1 MADLVHRQS
10 LNQGLVQLLTLNR
23 HPKRNALDTA
33 MCLAIEEALLGAVEE
48 GARVVVLTG
57 DGTVFSAGADLT
69 SQAFA
74 DELYPALENMLD
86 TIRTLPIVVI
96 AAVNGPAI
104 GAGTMLAMAC
114 DIRLV
119 AEDAYFH
126 VPVVDVGIA
135 LDEITI
141 RTLELLVG
149 GARARQMLLTGA
161 RLTAAAAVDSGFAV
175 AEGDINTALMF
186 ADMCA
191 SKAPLTVKQIK
202 MEFAH
207 SSGRPFSREDR
218 ATAQLN
224 AWWSE
229 DLQEARR
236 AREEKRRP
244 EFHGK

>member
-1 MADLVHRQS
+1 MTDLVHRQS

-33 MCLAIEEALLGAVEE
+33 MCLAIEEAMLGAVEE
-48 GARVVVLTG
+48 GARAVVLTG

-69 SQAFA
+69 SQSFA
-74 DELYPALENMLD
+74 DELYPALESMLD
-86 TIRTLPIVVI
+86 TIRTLPIIVI

-114 DIRLV
+114 DVRLV

-135 LDEITI
+135 LDTVTI
-141 RTLELLVG
+141 RTLELLIG

-175 AEGDINTALMF
+175 AEGDTNTALMF

-207 SSGRPFSREDR
+207 SSGRPFSREER

-244 EFHGK
+244 KFHGK

>member
-23 HPKRNALDTA
+23 HSKRNALDTA
-33 MCLAIEEALLGAVEE
+33 MCLAIEEALFSAVDE

-74 DELYPALENMLD
+74 DELYPALEKMLD
-86 TIRTLPIVVI
+86 AIRRLPIVVI

-114 DIRLV
+114 DVRIA

-135 LDEITI
+135 LDEITV

-161 RLTAAAAVDSGFAV
+161 RLTAAAAVDSGFVV
-175 AEGDINTALMF
+175 AEGDVNTALMF
-186 ADMCA
+186 AEMCA

-207 SSGRPFSREDR
+207 SAAQPFSREER
-218 ATAQLN
+218 ATAQLD

-229 DLQEARR
+229 DLQESRR

-244 EFHGK
+244 EFRGR